1 MDLTRYESE
10 VVQIILA
17 SVEAAGSCKKAHDT
31 LGDNG
36 LMQVHTNQHGETAL
50 TADVGCEIA
59 VIEQFKQYLTFPF
72 RVRSEEHGDFVQG
85 IGEPQ
90 FLLMLDGLDGS
101 GVYVSTHRTGEY
113 GTMFAF
119 FHGADPCFED
129 FVCSFVVQHA
139 IPRICIACR
148 FGEAYWYEN
157 RFNIQHLYTN
167 GRTHLQSDS
176 RIRVDEHFEI
186 NRNTFSKKLSPKF
199 SIEYTKCSAQS
210 YVDVAIGKA
219 DAALECTRKGNLEIA
234 VAYPLIR
241 SAGGVIVDLDGN
253 DIGKQKVLT
262 WKQDV
267 HEPVITAA
275 TMDLAQDIIRIIQL

>member
-1 MDLTRYESE
+1 MDLSKYSTAELR
-10 VVQIILA
+10 VIGA
-17 SVEAAGSCKKAHDT
+17 SIAAVAACKEMHDI
-31 LGDNG
+31 LGDDG
-36 LMQVHTNQHGETAL
+36 LMPVHKNQYGETAL
-50 TADVGCEIA
+50 AADVGCEVA
-59 VIEQFKQYLTFPF
+59 VIDQCKKGIDVSI
-72 RVRSEEHGDFVQG
+72 RVRSEEHGDFIQG
-85 IGEPQ
+85 DGEPQ

-113 GTMFAF
+113 GTMFALF
-119 FHGADPCFED
+119 YGADPCFED

-139 IPRICIACR
+139 LARVCSAYR
-148 FGEAYWYEN
+148 FCETRWYEQGKG
-157 RFNIQHLYTN
+157 IQNLRTN
-167 GRTHLQSDS
+167 GHTRLRPDS
-176 RIRVDEHFEI
+176 RIRVDEYFEV
-186 NRNTFSKKLSPKF
+186 NRNTFSKKLSPQF

-241 SAGGVIVDLDGN
+241 AAGGVIVDLDGN

-267 HEPVITAA
+267 HAPIIAAA
-275 TMDLAQDIIRIIQL
+275 TMELARDIIRIIQQ